1 MSQLPNLKHL
11 QYLLALHE
19 HQHFHRA
26 AEACFVS
33 QSTLSSAILKLEEQ
47 LECQLVERD
56 NKSFIFTAHGETL
69 VEMARN
75 ILLATGEFMSYAK
88 FQGDATK
95 GELRL
100 GSIPTIA
107 PYLMP
112 DLVQRC
118 QESLPDLSLY
128 LKEDTT
134 ENLMGAL
141 ANGEI
146 DVALLALP
154 VASHNFKSRV
164 VGRDAFYMA
173 ASEKLVD
180 LYHQDHS
187 YARLPEQSIF
197 LLSNEHCLTEH
208 AVSACQ
214 LADPSRINHFSA
226 SSITT
231 LVQMTAYHHGF
242 TYLPAM
248 AVNKGVGETEGLVV
262 ERMPESMYREIGLL
276 WRPTSHRQVTYLKIA
291 SLIETLMKDNNSL
304 NNN

>member
-1 MSQLPNLKHL
+1 MVKNLPNLKHL

-26 AEACFVS
+26 AQACFVS

-47 LECQLVERD
+47 LNCQLVERD
-56 NKSFIFTAHGETL
+56 NKSFIFTTQGEAL
-69 VEMARN
+69 VEMARE
-75 ILLATGEFMSYAK
+75 IILATGEFMAFAH
-88 FQGDATK
+88 FQGDPEK

-107 PYLMP
+107 PYLLP
-112 DLVQRC
+112 DLVQSC
-118 QESLPDLSLY
+118 QQELPELSLF

-134 ENLMGAL
+134 ENLMSAL
-141 ANGEI
+141 ANGDI
-146 DVALLALP
+146 DIALLALP
-154 VASHNFKSRV
+154 VSPHNFKSKI
-164 VGRDAFYMA
+164 VGRDAFFMA
-173 ASEKLVD
+173 GDKQLVE

-187 YARLPEQSIF
+187 YDNLPEQSIF

-214 LADPSRINHFSA
+214 LADASRINHFSA

-242 TYLPAM
+242 TYLPEM
-248 AVNKGVGETEGLVV
+248 AVKKGVGMNEGLVV
-262 ERMPESMYREIGLL
+262 ERMPDSMYREIGIL
-276 WRPTSHRQVTYLKIA
+276 WRSTSHRQTTFLKIA
-291 SLIETLMKDNNSL
+291 ALIDKLLSNNNSL
-304 NNN
+304 Q